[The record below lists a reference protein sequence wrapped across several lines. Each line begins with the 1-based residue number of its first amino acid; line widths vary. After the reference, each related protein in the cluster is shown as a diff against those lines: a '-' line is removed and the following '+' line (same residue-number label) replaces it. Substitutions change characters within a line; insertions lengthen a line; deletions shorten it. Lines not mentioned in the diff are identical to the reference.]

1 MEKQTLRR
9 ADMLFSI
16 FLMLASL
23 WYAFQSL
30 KLFLNPFG
38 RSWET
43 VPAEALKET
52 FTFWYKSPALMPLL
66 VAFVLF
72 VCALSLFHVARRAG
86 AKIDFFNLS
95 AIRSFL
101 ANREFRTFVLIT
113 VLLCVYA
120 FVLIPGSRWLLGG
133 IRIIRGFSFFV
144 ATFLYLLAMMLAFG
158 RRKGKH
164 VLLSFLVSSTASLLI
179 TLAFG
184 TLARIPLP

>member
-1 MEKQTLRR
+1 VEKQTLRR
-9 ADMLFSI
+9 ADLLFSV

-38 RSWET
+38 RTWET
-43 VPAEALKET
+43 VPAEALKDT
-52 FTFWYKSPALMPLL
+52 FTFWYKSPALLPFL
-66 VAFVLF
+66 VASILF
-72 VCALSLFHVARRAG
+72 VCALSLFHMARRAG
-86 AKIDFFNLS
+86 ARVDFLNRV

-101 ANREFRTFVLIT
+101 ANREFRTFLLIT
-113 VLLCVYA
+113 VLLCAYA
-120 FVLIPGSRWLLGG
+120 FFLIPGSRWLLGG

-144 ATFLYLLAMMLAFG
+144 ATFLYLLAMMLVFG
-158 RRKGKH
+158 RGKGRH
-164 VLLSFLVSSTASLLI
+164 FLQSLLVSLSASLLI